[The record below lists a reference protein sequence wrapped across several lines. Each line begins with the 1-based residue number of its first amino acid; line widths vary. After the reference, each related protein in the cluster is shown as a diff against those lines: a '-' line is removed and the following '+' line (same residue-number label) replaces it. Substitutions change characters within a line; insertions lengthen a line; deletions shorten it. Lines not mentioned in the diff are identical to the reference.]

1 MTWARIR
8 RWAINTFIA
17 AMLAILAIDAL
28 PLAPTSLRVL
38 IQPFIAAT
46 GIAQGQWTLFAPE
59 PDRVNRRLRAEI
71 EYPGGT
77 KVQWATPIWRER
89 SAGEVFVNHRRR
101 RWWDQVVSPDY
112 AAAWEPSCRYLAK
125 QNRPEGL
132 AEISGTKV
140 RLIYQESP
148 VPPADVKPWPSIRE
162 SLPYDAGWV
171 LTSEALE

>member
-8 RWAINTFIA
+8 LWAINTFIA
-17 AMLAILAIDAL
+17 AMLAVLAVDAL

-77 KVQWATPIWRER
+77 KVEWATPIWRER

-148 VPPADVKPWPSIRE
+148 VPPAEVKPWPSIRE
-162 SLPYDAGWV
+162 SLPYDAGWL